1 MRSPRERWG
10 KPHPTLLLGLILLCL
25 PLSADDNDEII
36 AQWLARQ
43 GEVKTWAAEVTQTRQ
58 LRSLTRPL
66 ESQGQVW
73 FAQPNRFRWQLGS
86 PPRTIAVR
94 TADELLVAYP
104 RLRQLE
110 RYPMTGELDESWRQ
124 VLALLEVGFPSDA
137 ETFHASYE
145 VLSVTASGERW
156 LLELRPAARQAR
168 RLIERV
174 RVELVAESFE
184 LAATE
189 LEFPDGST
197 MRNDFSG
204 HRTDPEL
211 EASIFELDAE
221 GYDVVNPLDRQR

>member
-1 MRSPRERWG
+1 MRAIP
-10 KPHPTLLLGLILLCL
+10 LLLALSLLSP
-25 PLSADDNDEII
+25 PLAADDNERII
-36 AQWLARQ
+36 GEWLAKQ
-43 GEVKTWAAEVTQTRQ
+43 GEVKTWVADVTQTRK

-94 TADELLVAYP
+94 TADQLLVAYP

-110 RYPMTGELDESWRQ
+110 KYPMTGELDESWKQ
-124 VLALLEVGFPSDA
+124 VLALLEVGFPSDP

-145 VLSVTASGERW
+145 VLSVTAADDRW
-156 LLELRPAARQAR
+156 HLELRPAAKQAR

-174 RVELVAESFE
+174 RLELAGSGFE

-204 HRTDPEL
+204 HRINPEL
-211 EASIFELDAE
+211 DASVFELDTS
-221 GYDVVNPLDRQR
+221 GYEVANPLDGPR